1 MEKILFVTLCVVAI
15 VSGHGESEIKV
26 SRKHQAEYKFGIDH
40 HFHGHWKGDSH
51 PHGFAGLGDGHGD
64 YKGADVKFVHFLPQS
79 LYGGHGGQE
88 GKESELEK
96 VKEVEGGSGGNEG
109 KEGGEEKAK
118 EVQGGSGGSEGKEGG
133 EEKVKHFGH
142 GTSYINFNMKSIVEK
157 HHGGQ
162 EGKEVQEEKKEIVKE
177 EQGGS
182 GGSEGGE
189 KKEGSEKKEGGEE
202 KEGGKHFGH
211 GTSHINFNMK
221 SIVEEH
227 HGKW

>member
-1 MEKILFVTLCVVAI
+1 MEKILMVTLALVAI
-15 VSGHGESEIKV
+15 VYGHGESEIKV
-26 SRKHQAEYKFGIDH
+26 SREHQGEYKFGIDH

-79 LYGGHGGQE
+79 LYGGHGGKE
-88 GKESELEK
+88 GK
-96 VKEVEGGSGGNEG
+96 EG
-109 KEGGEEKAK
+109 KEGGEEKEK

-133 EEKVKHFGH
+133 EEKDKHFGH

-157 HHGGQ
+157 HHG
-162 EGKEVQEEKKEIVKE
+162 KEVEEVKE
-177 EQGGS
+177 EKEEKVKEVQGGS
-182 GGSEGGE
+182 GGSEGG
-189 KKEGSEKKEGGEE
+189 EKKEGGEE